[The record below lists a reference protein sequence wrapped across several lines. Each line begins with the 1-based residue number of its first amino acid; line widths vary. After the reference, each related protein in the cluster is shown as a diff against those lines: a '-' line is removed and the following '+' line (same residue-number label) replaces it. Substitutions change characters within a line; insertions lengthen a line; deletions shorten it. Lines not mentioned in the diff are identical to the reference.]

1 MPPRRERGSYFPEL
15 VVQVGA
21 PAQFYPLRTQPLLRA
36 SRHLLSDRRRFALSS
51 KSVACSVSPILRAAS
66 CSEHSL
72 QGFPGSV
79 AAWVQAVA
87 PCGSLEMVQPQID
100 INRTLNTLGC
110 VSGHFKPLLYLSG
123 HTGRV
128 SFRSCMRVRRPV
140 CQRRNSHCPVTR
152 LGDSIVDP
160 TSPLHPGLAVF
171 PRVSRD
177 HC

>member
-1 MPPRRERGSYFPEL
+1 VLIGSGPNGVSAFRILVWSRFSKFRMPPRRERGSYFPEL

-36 SRHLLSDRRRFALSS
+36 SRHLSSDRRRFALSS

-87 PCGSLEMVQPQID
+87 PCGWLEMVQPQID
-100 INRTLNTLGC
+100 INRTSNTLAFAGT
-110 VSGHFKPLLYLSG
+110 LSRCCTCPATPVG
-123 HTGRV
+123 V
-128 SFRSCMRVRRPV
+128 SFRSRMRVRRPV
-140 CQRRNSHCPVTR
+140 CQRRNSHC
-152 LGDSIVDP
+152 
-160 TSPLHPGLAVF
+160 
-171 PRVSRD
+171 SR
-177 HC
+177 HAAW

>member
-1 MPPRRERGSYFPEL
+1 VLIGSGPNGVSAFRILVWSRFSKFRMPPRRERGSYFPEL

-36 SRHLLSDRRRFALSS
+36 SRHLSSDRRRFALSS

-87 PCGSLEMVQPQID
+87 PCGWLEMVQPQID

-123 HTGRV
+123 HTSRG
-128 SFRSCMRVRRPV
+128 FLPV
-140 CQRRNSHCPVTR
+140 VHAGAPS
-152 LGDSIVDP
+152 GMP
-160 TSPLHPGLAVF
+160 T
-171 PRVSRD
+171 
-177 HC
+177 